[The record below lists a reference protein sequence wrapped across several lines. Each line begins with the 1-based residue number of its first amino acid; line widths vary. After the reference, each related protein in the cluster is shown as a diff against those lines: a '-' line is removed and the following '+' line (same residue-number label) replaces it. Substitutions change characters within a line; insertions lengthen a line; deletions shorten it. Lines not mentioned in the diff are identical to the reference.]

1 MISRRYLWPCL
12 LPFVMLKPAL
22 AIEIWHSD
30 TVWANQG
37 MCSATFTLDSG
48 TEPVGELDIG
58 IELVNAR
65 QEVVSVDHLT
75 VAPFGTSEATRYQT
89 TYAEGEHYCDDTL
102 SIRITSLAEVDSGV
116 HKRLPL
122 SLITPRH
129 FRPFTIVTAPRDK

>member
-1 MISRRYLWPCL
+1 
-12 LPFVMLKPAL
+12 
-22 AIEIWHSD
+22 
-30 TVWANQG
+30 